1 MTKKTIFKNI
11 SPYLYILPVI
21 LLTIFI
27 KFYPLVD
34 TFYHSFTNW
43 YGTPA
48 YKFVGFE
55 NYVEYFSSQTFWQV
69 LSHNIFIIVLGIP
82 LNVILGLILAA
93 LLYEKVFAWRYYQSI
108 FFIPTILSIV
118 ICGIIWSY
126 FLQLDGIVNVILRL
140 IGLGK
145 LTPDWLASSRYSLW
159 AVLMVIV
166 WRDFGFATLLFLA
179 GLLGADPS
187 VFDAA
192 RIDGAS
198 WFQTLRYI
206 TVPRLKGI
214 IEFFVV
220 ITTWAYFNY
229 LFNYI
234 YVMTGGGPGYATVV
248 MEYYIYKEGFGFGY
262 MGAACALS
270 VVLFAITLLFAS
282 VETHF
287 MEVEI

>member
-1 MTKKTIFKNI
+1 MTKKVIFRNI
-11 SPYLYILPVI
+11 SPYLYILPAI
-21 LLTIFI
+21 FLTIFI

-48 YKFVGFE
+48 YKFIGLK

-69 LSHNIFIIVLGIP
+69 LSHNIFMIVLGIP
-82 LNVILGLILAA
+82 LDIILGLILAA
-93 LLYEKVFAWRYYQSI
+93 LLYEKVFAWRYYQTI

-126 FLQLDGIVNVILRL
+126 FLQLDGIINVILRFV
-140 IGLGK
+140 GLGG
-145 LTPDWLASSRYSLW
+145 LTQDWLASSRYSLW
-159 AVLMVIV
+159 AVLMVVV

-179 GLLGADPS
+179 ELLGADPS
-187 VFDAA
+187 VFEAA

-198 WFQTLRYI
+198 WFQIIRHI

-220 ITTWAYFNY
+220 ITTWGYFNC

-234 YVMTGGGPGYATVV
+234 YVMTGGGPGYATTV

-270 VVLFAITLLFAS
+270 VVLFVITLLFAS
-282 VETHF
+282 IETHF